1 MSGRA
6 TDMSTHAQGIFEL
19 QSWDESAYLELE
31 GDAKLTRASV
41 AQKFSG
47 DLDGEGSVEW
57 LMCYAD
63 DGTARFVGL
72 QRFSGQLGGRS
83 GSFVLE
89 TLGTFDGG
97 EAKGTWS
104 VVPRSGTDELRGIT
118 GAGSFAAQRG
128 PKASVELDY
137 DFE

>member
-1 MSGRA
+1 
-6 TDMSTHAQGIFEL
+6 MSTHAQGIFEL
-19 QSWDESAYLELE
+19 QSWDENAYLELE

-41 AQKFSG
+41 AQKFTG
-47 DLDGEGSVEW
+47 DLDGDGSVEW

-72 QRFSGQLGGRS
+72 QHFSGRVGGRS

-89 TLGTFDGG
+89 TLGTFEGG

-104 VVPRSGTDELRGIT
+104 IVPHSGTGELRDISGT
-118 GAGSFAAQRG
+118 GGFAAPHG
-128 PKASVELDY
+128 PKATVELDY

>member
-1 MSGRA
+1 
-6 TDMSTHAQGIFEL
+6 MSTHAQGIFEL
-19 QSWDESAYLELE
+19 QSWDENAYLELE

-41 AQKFSG
+41 VQKFTG
-47 DLDGEGSVEW
+47 DLDGDGSVVW

-72 QRFSGQLGGRS
+72 QHFNGRVGGRS

-89 TLGTFDGG
+89 TLGSFDGG

-104 VVPRSGTDELRGIT
+104 ILPRSGTGELRGISGT
-118 GAGSFAAQRG
+118 GRFAAPHG

>member
-1 MSGRA
+1 
-6 TDMSTHAQGIFEL
+6 MSTHAQGMFEL
-19 QSWDESAYLELE
+19 QSWEENAYLELE
-31 GDAKLTRASV
+31 DGAKLTRASV
-41 AQKFSG
+41 AQRFSG
-47 DLDGEGSVEW
+47 DLVGEGSVEW

-72 QRFSGQLGGRS
+72 QRFSGRLGDRS

-89 TLGTFDGG
+89 TQGTFDGTKAEG
-97 EAKGTWS
+97 SWS

-118 GAGSFAAQRG
+118 GRGSFAAPHG
-128 PKASVELDY
+128 PKADVEFDY

>member
-1 MSGRA
+1 
-6 TDMSTHAQGIFEL
+6 MSTHAQSMFEL
-19 QSWDESAYLELE
+19 QSWDENAYLELE
-31 GDAKLTRASV
+31 GNAKLTRASV

-72 QRFSGQLGGRS
+72 QRFSGRLGELS
-83 GSFVLE
+83 GSFVAE

-97 EAKGTWS
+97 KAKGSWS
-104 VVPRSGTDELRGIT
+104 VVPRSGTDELQGIKGT
-118 GAGSFAAQRG
+118 GSFEAPPG

>member
-1 MSGRA
+1 
-6 TDMSTHAQGIFEL
+6 MSTHAKGIFEL
-19 QSWDESAYLELE
+19 QSWQEDAYLDLE

-41 AQKFSG
+41 AQRFSG

-72 QRFSGQLGGRS
+72 QRFSGRLGGKS

-118 GAGSFAAQRG
+118 GTGSFAAPRG

>member
-1 MSGRA
+1 
-6 TDMSTHAQGIFEL
+6 MSTHAQGIFEL
-19 QSWDESAYLELE
+19 QSWEEDTYLELTI
-31 GDAKLTRASV
+31 GAKLTRASV
-41 AQKFSG
+41 AQAFSG

-72 QRFSGQLGGRS
+72 QRFVGRLGQRA
-83 GSFVLE
+83 GSFVME

-97 EAKGTWS
+97 KAKGTWS
-104 VVPRSGTDELRGIT
+104 VVARSGTDELRGIT
-118 GAGSFAAQRG
+118 GTGVFEAPHG
-128 PKASVELDY
+128 PKADVELDY

>member
-1 MSGRA
+1 
-6 TDMSTHAQGIFEL
+6 
-19 QSWDESAYLELE
+19 
-31 GDAKLTRASV
+31 V
-41 AQKFSG
+41 AQRFSG

-57 LMCYAD
+57 LMYYAE

-72 QRFSGQLGGRS
+72 QRFSGRLGDRS

-89 TLGTFDGG
+89 TQGTFDGG
-97 EAKGTWS
+97 KAEGSWS

-118 GAGSFAAQRG
+118 GTGSFAAPHG
-128 PKASVELDY
+128 PKADIELRY